1 MDWHLRS
8 AWCLMVAVWL
18 YSSVGHATGFIWS
31 WNKNM
36 SSDWGSQDTQI
47 YKPVIPKPG
56 IQSGTGSK
64 PADYPQKPLY
74 NRSYFGQPPGTSKLT
89 HEARY
94 PGYQQGY
101 PGYQNYPAGY
111 PRSPG
116 DYGRHG
122 GYPSLSGGS
131 TYDGHQQVYTGSP
144 GFVHYPSNRYSG
156 GGSQWSPPGY
166 TPSYS
171 MIPGLDGIYS
181 ARGSRFSTSG
191 TGSKPADYPQKPPY
205 NRNYFGQP
213 PGTSKLTHEAR
224 YPGYQQGYPG
234 YQNYPAGYPR
244 SPGDYGRHGG
254 YPSSS
259 GGSTYGGHQQ
269 VYAGSPGFVH
279 YPSNRYSGGGSQWS
293 PPGYTPSYSMIPGL
307 DGIYSTRG
315 SRFSTSYH
323 SSQFGLSKN
332 FFRPSFP
339 TVISL
344 SIPHYHYP
352 SSIPPKTTWGC
363 DCYVQHA
370 TAVCMYGLKDDL
382 IPSCVGLSVTA
393 VFIQSEEV
401 DWLSV
406 DAFRYVP
413 HLKYINM
420 TDTMLISLPRNLFH
434 YTRDLKHL
442 LVQRN
447 HDLRSLDR
455 DVFQDASK
463 LEDVILDRNGISSLE
478 QDVFIHLKSVQ
489 RLNLAYNKIRSLPI
503 GIFRDNRELQELVL
517 SGNPLHFT
525 SDTAKD
531 LMRNNGKL
539 RVFLMRKCKLEDL
552 ATGLL
557 GSLSNLE
564 WLDLSHN
571 RISKFPLEFIQ
582 NCTKLSYLGL
592 AYNKFRVFSSDMFY
606 QRGGSL
612 ATLNLEGNPWHCDCD
627 LLPLASWASLR
638 KDAVPGQPRC
648 STPHYLEKE
657 SLQHWFHSKDAMKC
671 SGATSSLRAD
681 LNRVLSVARAI
692 AEQPSSFFA
701 NLLPVSDEEV
711 SLTATYYFLYAMAAQ
726 TSDDVE
732 SVVWHWARFLEKV
745 LDRRHLRYV
754 EMATDIGIDPIGL
767 DRTQQL
773 LVSKRGEDGPFNFKV
788 DLSMNP
794 FATTTTKPP
803 TARANEQP
811 LRPKGFEPFV
821 NFTYVLKNVPHNMT
835 KVVDVTIEEE
845 LKIVFGIISRTSAS
859 SPRVTAANG
868 ILRNSEGFY
877 ITSESANDMAVL
889 PKKLNATEQ
898 MVAGL
903 CFELRKM
910 LSVLLQSI
918 DQAELD
924 AAYQKFV
931 NKEEEKATKSPLQ
944 PTLTT
949 DPMSTRRVRS
959 SAESC
964 VLTQPRL
971 TVLVVFLTVLAQT
984 LV

>member
-1 MDWHLRS
+1 MDWHLRT

-64 PADYPQKPLY
+64 PADYPQKPPY
-74 NRSYFGQPPGTSKLT
+74 NRNYFGQPPGTSKLT

-122 GYPSLSGGS
+122 GYPSSSGGS

-191 TGSKPADYPQKPPY
+191 TGSKPADYPQKPLY

-234 YQNYPAGYPR
+234 YRNYPAGYPR

-259 GGSTYGGHQQ
+259 GGSTYDGHQQ
-269 VYAGSPGFVH
+269 VYTGSPGFVH
-279 YPSNRYSGGGSQWS
+279 YPSNRYSGGSSQWG
-293 PPGYTPSYSMIPGL
+293 PLGYTPSYSMIPGL
-307 DGIYSTRG
+307 DGIYSAKG
-315 SRFSTSYH
+315 SRFLTSYH

-382 IPSCVGLSVTA
+382 IPPCVGLSVTA

-539 RVFLMRKCKLEDL
+539 RVLLMRKCKLEDL

-657 SLQHWFHSKDAMKC
+657 SLQHWFHSKDVMKC

-692 AEQPSSFFA
+692 AEQPLSFFA

-754 EMATDIGIDPIGL
+754 EMATNIGIDPIGL
-767 DRTQQL
+767 DRNQL
-773 LVSKRGEDGPFNFKV
+773 LVSKLVKDDPFNFKV

-868 ILRNSEGFY
+868 IPRNSEGFY
-877 ITSESANDMAVL
+877 MTSESANDMAVL
-889 PKKLNATEQ
+889 PEKLNATEQ

-971 TVLVVFLTVLAQT
+971 TVLVVFLTVLAQP

>member
-1 MDWHLRS
+1 MDWHLRT

-18 YSSVGHATGFIWS
+18 HSSVGRGTGFIWS

-36 SSDWGSQDTQI
+36 SSDWGSRDTEIISKPI
-47 YKPVIPKPG
+47 YMPG

-64 PADYPQKPLY
+64 PADFPQQPLY
-74 NRSYFGQPPGTSKLT
+74 NPNYFGQPSGTSKLA

-94 PGYQQGY
+94 PGYQQAY
-101 PGYQNYPAGY
+101 PGYLNYPAGY

-116 DYGRHG
+116 DYGGHG
-122 GYPSLSGGS
+122 GYPSSSDGS

-166 TPSYS
+166 TSSYS
-171 MIPGLDGIYS
+171 MMPGLDGIYS
-181 ARGSRFSTSG
+181 AS
-191 TGSKPADYPQKPPY
+191 
-205 NRNYFGQP
+205 
-213 PGTSKLTHEAR
+213 
-224 YPGYQQGYPG
+224 
-234 YQNYPAGYPR
+234 
-244 SPGDYGRHGG
+244 
-254 YPSSS
+254 
-259 GGSTYGGHQQ
+259 
-269 VYAGSPGFVH
+269 
-279 YPSNRYSGGGSQWS
+279 
-293 PPGYTPSYSMIPGL
+293 
-307 DGIYSTRG
+307 G

-323 SSQFGLSKN
+323 SSPFGLSKN

-339 TVISL
+339 TVIL
-344 SIPHYHYP
+344 PIPHYHYP

-363 DCYVQHA
+363 DCYIQHA
-370 TAVCMYGLKDDL
+370 TAVCMYRLKDNL
-382 IPSCVGLSVTA
+382 IPPCVGLSVTA

-413 HLKYINM
+413 HLEYINM
-420 TDTMLISLPRNLFH
+420 TDTMLISLPRDLFH
-434 YTRDLKHL
+434 STRDLKHL
-442 LVQRN
+442 SIQRN

-455 DVFQDASK
+455 DVFRDASK
-463 LEDVILDRNGISSLE
+463 LEDVILDRNDINSLE
-478 QDVFIHLKSVQ
+478 QDVFTHLKSVQ
-489 RLNLAYNKIRSLPI
+489 RLNLAYNKIRSLPKD
-503 GIFRDNRELQELVL
+503 IFRDNRELQELVL

-525 SDTAKD
+525 SDTARY
-531 LMRNNGKL
+531 LLRNNGKL
-539 RVFLMRKCKLEDL
+539 RVLLMRKCKLEDL

-564 WLDLSHN
+564 WLDLSRN

-612 ATLNLEGNPWHCDCD
+612 ATLDLEGNPWHCDCD

-648 STPHYLEKE
+648 STPHYVEKE
-657 SLQHWFHSKDAMKC
+657 SLQHWFHCKDPTKC

-692 AEQPSSFFA
+692 AEQQSSFFA

-711 SLTATYYFLYAMAAQ
+711 NLTATYYFLHAMAAQ
-726 TSDDVE
+726 TGDDVD
-732 SVVWHWARFLEKV
+732 SVVWRWARFLEKV

-754 EMATDIGIDPIGL
+754 EKAADTGLDPIGS
-767 DRTQQL
+767 DRTRL
-773 LVSKRGEDGPFNFKV
+773 LLSKLDKDGPFNFNV
-788 DLSMNP
+788 DLNVDP
-794 FATTTTKPP
+794 LATTTTKPP

-821 NFTYVLKNVPHNMT
+821 NFTYVLKNVPHNLT
-835 KVVDVTIEEE
+835 KVVDETIEEE

-859 SPRVTAANG
+859 SPRVTASNG
-868 ILRNSEGFY
+868 IPRNSEGFY
-877 ITSESANDMAVL
+877 MTSASANDMAAL
-889 PKKLNATEQ
+889 PKKLSAAEQ

-903 CFELRKM
+903 RFELRKM

-918 DQAELD
+918 DRAKWV
-924 AAYQKFV
+924 AVCQKFV
-931 NKEEEKATKSPLQ
+931 NEDEEKARKSQQQ

-949 DPMSTRRVRS
+949 DPMNTRRVRS

-971 TVLVVFLTVLAQT
+971 TVLVVFLTLLAQP

>member
-1 MDWHLRS
+1 MDWHLRT

-18 YSSVGHATGFIWS
+18 CSSVGHATGFIWS

-47 YKPVIPKPG
+47 YIPVISKPG

-74 NRSYFGQPPGTSKLT
+74 NR
-89 HEARY
+89 
-94 PGYQQGY
+94 
-101 PGYQNYPAGY
+101 
-111 PRSPG
+111 
-116 DYGRHG
+116 
-122 GYPSLSGGS
+122 
-131 TYDGHQQVYTGSP
+131 
-144 GFVHYPSNRYSG
+144 
-156 GGSQWSPPGY
+156 
-166 TPSYS
+166 
-171 MIPGLDGIYS
+171 
-181 ARGSRFSTSG
+181 
-191 TGSKPADYPQKPPY
+191 
-205 NRNYFGQP
+205 NYFGKP

-259 GGSTYGGHQQ
+259 GGSTYDGHQQ
-269 VYAGSPGFVH
+269 VYTGSPGFVH

-293 PPGYTPSYSMIPGL
+293 PLGYTPSYSMIPGL
-307 DGIYSTRG
+307 DGIYSARG
-315 SRFSTSYH
+315 SRFLTSYH

-382 IPSCVGLSVTA
+382 IPPCVGLSVTA

-413 HLKYINM
+413 HLEYINM
-420 TDTMLISLPRNLFH
+420 TDTMLISLPKNLFH

-447 HDLRSLDR
+447 RDLRSLDR

-531 LMRNNGKL
+531 LLRNNGKL
-539 RVFLMRKCKLEDL
+539 RVLLMRKCKLEDL

-657 SLQHWFHSKDAMKC
+657 SLQHWFHSKDTRKC
-671 SGATSSLRAD
+671 SGATSSLRTD

-692 AEQPSSFFA
+692 AEQPLSFFA

-754 EMATDIGIDPIGL
+754 EMSTNVGIDPIGL

-773 LVSKRGEDGPFNFKV
+773 LGSELGKDGPFNFKV

-868 ILRNSEGFY
+868 IPRNSEGFY
-877 ITSESANDMAVL
+877 MTSESANDMAVL

-964 VLTQPRL
+964 VLTQPQL
-971 TVLVVFLTVLAQT
+971 TVLVVCLTVLAQP

>member
-1 MDWHLRS
+1 MDWHLRT

-18 YSSVGHATGFIWS
+18 CSSVGHATGFIWS

-47 YKPVIPKPG
+47 YIPVISKPG

-74 NRSYFGQPPGTSKLT
+74 NR
-89 HEARY
+89 
-94 PGYQQGY
+94 
-101 PGYQNYPAGY
+101 
-111 PRSPG
+111 
-116 DYGRHG
+116 
-122 GYPSLSGGS
+122 
-131 TYDGHQQVYTGSP
+131 
-144 GFVHYPSNRYSG
+144 
-156 GGSQWSPPGY
+156 
-166 TPSYS
+166 
-171 MIPGLDGIYS
+171 
-181 ARGSRFSTSG
+181 
-191 TGSKPADYPQKPPY
+191 
-205 NRNYFGQP
+205 NYFRQP

-259 GGSTYGGHQQ
+259 GGSTYDGHQQ
-269 VYAGSPGFVH
+269 VYTGSPGFVH

-293 PPGYTPSYSMIPGL
+293 PLGYTPSYSMIPGL
-307 DGIYSTRG
+307 DGIYSARG
-315 SRFSTSYH
+315 SRFLTSYHSSQFGLSKNFFRPSFPTVISLSIPHGTGSKPADYPQKPLYNRNYFGKPPGTSKLTHEARYPGYQQGYPGYQNYPAGYPRSPGDYGRHGGYPSSSGGSTYDGHQQVYTGSPGFVHYPSNRYSGGGSQWSPLGYTPSYSMIPGLDGIYSARGSRFLTSYH

-382 IPSCVGLSVTA
+382 IPPCVGLSVTA

-406 DAFRYVP
+406 DAFR
-413 HLKYINM
+413 
-420 TDTMLISLPRNLFH
+420 
-434 YTRDLKHL
+434 DLL
-442 LVQRN
+442 
-447 HDLRSLDR
+447 
-455 DVFQDASK
+455 
-463 LEDVILDRNGISSLE
+463 
-478 QDVFIHLKSVQ
+478 
-489 RLNLAYNKIRSLPI
+489 
-503 GIFRDNRELQELVL
+503 
-517 SGNPLHFT
+517 
-525 SDTAKD
+525 
-531 LMRNNGKL
+531 RNNGKL
-539 RVFLMRKCKLEDL
+539 RVLLMRKCKLEDL

-657 SLQHWFHSKDAMKC
+657 SLQHWFHSKDTRKC
-671 SGATSSLRAD
+671 SGATSSLRTD

-692 AEQPSSFFA
+692 AEQPLSFFA

-754 EMATDIGIDPIGL
+754 EMSTNVGIDPIGL

-773 LVSKRGEDGPFNFKV
+773 LGSELGKDGPFNFKV

-868 ILRNSEGFY
+868 IPRNSEGFY
-877 ITSESANDMAVL
+877 MTSESANDMAVL

-964 VLTQPRL
+964 VLTQPQL
-971 TVLVVFLTVLAQT
+971 TVLVVCLTVLAQP